1 MVIRKKSFGCGA
13 VLLLMLVGGC
23 GESSVPPI
31 TPASSA
37 IAPASGVRPAGTPV
51 AVTTVKAKQRD
62 FDLLIDAVG
71 TVSSLASVDIKSQV
85 SSLVTRVHV
94 HEGQFVRSGDVLFTL
109 DARNDQSNLEK
120 AKAQLAKDT
129 ALLADSKRQL
139 ARTREL
145 VSQGFVSQGALDSI
159 QSQVDAQ
166 QATVLADSA
175 AVDAAHVALGYATVR
190 AARGGRLGAINV
202 FPGTAVIANQTTLVT
217 LTQMDPVNVSFNLP
231 QRNLQAALAALKN
244 GGMGVVARSTDA
256 GFEVRGHLS
265 FVDSVVDGATGTVKV
280 KARFDNRDGRLWPG
294 AFVNIRMVADTLNN
308 AIVVPTPAVVQS
320 AKGPILY
327 IVENGKA
334 SLRPVKVLAS
344 HNGETAITGLLG
356 NESVVLDGRQN
367 LRPDA
372 AVLERSPV
380 STEPKSTT
388 KPASAP

>member
-1 MVIRKKSFGCGA
+1 MVIRKKSFGHGA
-13 VLLLMLVGGC
+13 VLLLMLVVGC
-23 GESSVPPI
+23 GESSVPPMA
-31 TPASSA
+31 PASST
-37 IAPASGVRPAGTPV
+37 IAPASGVRPTGAPV

-85 SSLVTRVHV
+85 SGLVTRVHV
-94 HEGQFVRSGDVLFTL
+94 HEGQSVRSGDVLFSL
-109 DARNDQSNLEK
+109 DGRNDQSNLEK

-166 QATVLADSA
+166 QATVLADRA
-175 AVDAAHVALGYATVR
+175 AVDAARVALGYATVR

-202 FPGTAVIANQTTLVT
+202 FPGTAVVANQTPLVT
-217 LTQMDPVNVSFNLP
+217 ITQMDPVNVSFNLP
-231 QRNLQAALAALKN
+231 QRNLQVALAALKN
-244 GGMGVVARSTDA
+244 GGGKVVARSTDA

-265 FVDSVVDGATGTVKV
+265 FVDSVVDGATGTVRV
-280 KARFDNRDGRLWPG
+280 KARFDNRDGNLWPG
-294 AFVNIRMVADTLNN
+294 AFVNIRMVADTLKN

-327 IVENGKA
+327 TVENGKA

-344 HNGETAITGLLG
+344 QNGETAIAGLSG
-356 NESVVLDGRQN
+356 NESIVLDGRQN
-367 LRPDA
+367 VRPDA
-372 AVLERSPV
+372 AVIERSTV